1 MLSIDRPVLEK
12 GFAHASLDL
21 KPDSSSGNRT
31 AGKHDIVGAIITA
44 DMGNAHFKRMIGAG
58 DHAHLADPA
67 AAAAAANRYAPA
79 VKSLHA
85 REERFAIL
93 AAIAL
98 PRIDQLDVQ
107 HALSLMVFGIFCRI
121 GRAATPQTATRFQK
135 IFRMFDLLFHHS
147 TALFANPH
155 KAFGRSTRMEHRNR
169 SELGKHGPVSRPMH
183 ADGV

>member
-1 MLSIDRPVLEK
+1 MLGIDRPVLEK

-21 KPDSSSGNRT
+21 KPDSSNGNRT

-44 DMGNAHFKRMIGAG
+44 DMGNAHLERMIGAG

-79 VKSLHA
+79 AKSFHA
-85 REERFAIL
+85 GEERFAIL

-107 HALSLMVFGIFCRI
+107 HALSLIIFGIFCRI
-121 GRAATPQTATRFQK
+121 GRAGT
-135 IFRMFDLLFHHS
+135 LS
-147 TALFANPH
+147 NPH
-155 KAFGRSTRMEHRNR
+155 
-169 SELGKHGPVSRPMH
+169 PVSENIPDVRPFIPSLYRFVRQSVQSVRLQH
-183 ADGV
+183 ANGTS